1 MTHHRLATPELE
13 RIFQGETV
21 SGLSEW
27 QLLAR
32 YLEQRDE
39 LAFAALVARH
49 GPMVMGTCRR
59 MLSGGP
65 DADDAFQATFMVLVR
80 RARSLGPRDAIGPW
94 LHGVATRVSMR
105 ARAQA
110 ARRRRVELAGGELN
124 LFRAPT
130 EPDAELAAVVDQELN
145 RLPEKYRAP
154 IVLCHIQ
161 GLTHE
166 EAARQLEWPVGSVK
180 GRLSR
185 ARDLLRGRLV
195 RRGHRARRRR
205 RCRVFDRSRILCGD

>member
-94 LHGVATRVSMR
+94 LHAVATRVSMR
-105 ARAQA
+105 ARAGQ
-110 ARRRRVELAGGELN
+110 RGGGESELAGGELQPVFA
-124 LFRAPT
+124 LPRRSPT
-130 EPDAELAAVVDQELN
+130 Q
-145 RLPEKYRAP
+145 
-154 IVLCHIQ
+154 I
-161 GLTHE
+161 
-166 EAARQLEWPVGSVK
+166 W
-180 GRLSR
+180 
-185 ARDLLRGRLV
+185 
-195 RRGHRARRRR
+195 RR
-205 RCRVFDRSRILCGD
+205 SSTTK